1 MSHHTAPSGLT
12 AAAAAAAAAA
22 DFDLQKLRKAA
33 SSMAAITGLSYEQT
47 LTACMAAHKQSTSV
61 TGVGGKHGTSK
72 QTVIYKETLP
82 PQINSQRTLLLPPQ
96 QLAQQQLILPQQQQ
110 QQQEQQHMM
119 QVPLQEVVEEEYL
132 DYDGTDDLQLQQ
144 QTQTQQQA
152 LQQKQQQ
159 QLLLQQQQ
167 QQLLLQEHQQ
177 QRQQQAYSMQTM
189 PHPLPTIKRRQ
200 QKGL

>member
-12 AAAAAAAAAA
+12 AAAAAAAAA

-110 QQQEQQHMM
+110 QQEQQHMM

-144 QTQTQQQA
+144 QTQTHQQTLQQQ
-152 LQQKQQQ
+152 QQQ

-167 QQLLLQEHQQ
+167 QLLLQKHQQ

-200 QKGL
+200 QQGL